1 MLRIPAG
8 YVHAII
14 GCPFQARSLARATS
28 THSCTQWPYRVH
40 VRHSCTTKALVR
52 HFCLTLELKKHIGDP
67 VLPVRGPDPT
77 RGNVHY
83 IDGTEFK
90 FGPHIHD
97 QCHRFIHTYPISV
110 ALLQAERHHH
120 SYNLDIFSFSTT
132 SHQKVKREMQYRP
145 VPCTNCA
152 PSSRLHVTTVSI
164 D

>member
-1 MLRIPAG
+1 LAVHSKRAAWHVLPQHTAALNGLTGFTCVTPA
-8 YVHAII
+8 
-14 GCPFQARSLARATS
+14 PQ
-28 THSCTQWPYRVH
+28 
-40 VRHSCTTKALVR
+40 KALVR

-145 VPCTNCA
+145 VPCKNCA

>member
-1 MLRIPAG
+1 MAVHSKRAAWHVLPQHTAALNGLTGFTCVTPA
-8 YVHAII
+8 
-14 GCPFQARSLARATS
+14 PQ
-28 THSCTQWPYRVH
+28 
-40 VRHSCTTKALVR
+40 KALVR

-145 VPCTNCA
+145 VPCKNCA